1 MFEPLALVLHVV
13 IGATLMGVGITA
25 ALVAGVV
32 SGLALLGAALA
43 GLVVALPLSVAI
55 ARAIAPRC

>member
-43 GLVVALPLSVAI
+43 GLVVELPLSVAI